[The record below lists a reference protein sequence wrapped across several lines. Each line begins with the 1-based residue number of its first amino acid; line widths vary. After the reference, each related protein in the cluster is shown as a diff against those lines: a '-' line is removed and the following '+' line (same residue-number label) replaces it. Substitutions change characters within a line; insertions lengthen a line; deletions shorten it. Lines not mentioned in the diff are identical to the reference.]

1 MGVACGVQEGDVS
14 SEREA
19 AEMRA
24 REAWDA
30 RFRHA
35 RAASTWDAIAR
46 ERPEHARVNETLAR
60 WMAAYADSD
69 AEAERAFLALAT
81 EAR

>member
-1 MGVACGVQEGDVS
+1 MSVTD
-14 SEREA
+14 EREA
-19 AEMRA
+19 AETRA

-35 RAASTWDAIAR
+35 RAASIWDAIAR
-46 ERPEHARVNETLAR
+46 ERPERARVSEILAR
-60 WMAAYADSD
+60 WMAAYAVAD

-81 EAR
+81 EASNA

>member
-1 MGVACGVQEGDVS
+1 MS
-14 SEREA
+14 NEREA

-24 REAWDA
+24 REAWEA
-30 RFRHA
+30 RYKHMG
-35 RAASTWDAIAR
+35 AASAWDAIAI
-46 ERPEHARVNETLAR
+46 ERPERARVSEILAR
-60 WMAAYADSD
+60 WMAAYADAD